1 MNLANTITMARLVL
15 APFVIAS
22 LAYGKVNLALGL
34 LALALVSDVLDGFI
48 ARKFDQITY
57 LGQVLDPLAD
67 KTLFMSL
74 FGLFSWNNR
83 IPMIAFA
90 LFLVP
95 HLALIIAGALMY
107 QWDQSVI
114 PSNFWGKTS
123 SFLVS
128 VGLIAV
134 FFSIPYSVMLIYLG
148 IGASYVSAGVYFCIG
163 MRKEAARTSQGS

>member
-15 APFVIAS
+15 TPFVIAS
-22 LAYGKVNLALGL
+22 LAYGQVNLALGL
-34 LALALVSDVLDGFI
+34 LALALVSDVLDGLV
-48 ARKFDQITY
+48 ARKLNQITY

-74 FGLFSWNNR
+74 FGLFSWNGQ

-95 HLALIIAGALMY
+95 HLALIVAGGFMY

-114 PSNFWGKTS
+114 PSNVWGKTS

-134 FFSIPYSVMLIYLG
+134 FFKIPYSVMLIYLG
-148 IGASYVSAGVYFCIG
+148 IGASYLSAGIYFCIG
-163 MRKEAARTSQGS
+163 MRRETAKTSQG